1 MKLSSKQL
9 RSIIRSTILRL
20 DENFNPD
27 LFEPDIEQ
35 IYRYDSDE
43 QRDSKSKIETQAQK
57 TINYIRNSL
66 KLTNRVEDKLVYGQ
80 HTGIGGIVKT
90 GKSEGYVQGLTQEDV
105 ALYEQRKQEVQ
116 SAFNQILK
124 DAINTTLSGSSKE
137 FSSDKIVELIN
148 YVGANFSGLSSFD
161 PEVVSVARK
170 ILHKTLIILYSQ
182 CCSTRQKQRQQHRQ
196 YKKDFMKDN
205 QQLIK
210 NFTGQHVMGFGYTG
224 SASYGLLGK
233 IISFIKT
240 RNPSDEESVWVLLK
254 EPVKPG
260 KYFNVQQPSFEFSG
274 PITGIF
280 ATGDAQTDRKD
291 GGAGSIMS
299 RAGGQSVDDI
309 QAGSRFVKHP
319 GTAELEQTSTSKTFP
334 GEWDE
339 LRAYYEKLK
348 SGDKYYVE
356 GTMVGKVKAIML
368 NERQMEL
375 LTSDYK
381 QGLDDARRGNPIKD
395 NTKLQ
400 LVFALNKLI
409 RKDKIVFKNLMLEQ
423 ISPPFPNVT
432 SEAEI
437 LKRSDLN
444 LPPKPRVPFD
454 LNMPTRAINGQ
465 VHNALL
471 KGRITL
477 KDSFEKYASS
487 GTLDDHLKSSAG
499 ILRHLL
505 SGRNKVFI
513 ESRDN
518 AGNSSWFN
526 IMNERS
532 FVELMRY
539 YNARLQGFKLEKK

>member
-1 MKLSSKQL
+1 MASQNQNLTSL
-9 RSIIRSTILRL
+9 DFDTI
-20 DENFNPD
+20 
-27 LFEPDIEQ
+27 
-35 IYRYDSDE
+35 
-43 QRDSKSKIETQAQK
+43 K
-57 TINYIRNSL
+57 NSL

-80 HTGIGGIVKT
+80 STGIGGVVKT
-90 GKSEGYVQGLTQEDV
+90 GKSEGYVVGLTQED
-105 ALYEQRKQEVQ
+105 LQIYEQNKQEVQ

-124 DAINTTLSGSSKE
+124 NGIKATLNE
-137 FSSDKIVELIN
+137 LPEDFSTDKIVELIN
-148 YVGANFSGLSSFD
+148 YVGTNFIGLPTD
-161 PEVVSVARK
+161 VENVARK
-170 ILHKTLIILYSQ
+170 ILHNTLIKLYSQ
-182 CCSTRQKQRQQHRQ
+182 CCNLNQKERQEHRQ

-210 NFTGQHVMGFGYTG
+210 NFTGQHVMGFGYTD
-224 SASYGLLGK
+224 SASRGLLGK

-254 EPVKPG
+254 EPVNPAK
-260 KYFNVQQPSFEFSG
+260 FFTVHQPSFEFSG

-319 GTAELEQTSTSKTFP
+319 GAAELTLKQTSTSKTFP

-356 GTMVGKVKAIML
+356 GTMVGKVKAIIL
-368 NERQMEL
+368 NERQMESL
-375 LTSDYK
+375 AIDYK
-381 QGLDDARRGNPIKD
+381 QGLDAARRGMSLKD
-395 NTKLQ
+395 NPELQ

-409 RKDKIVFKNLMLEQ
+409 RKDEIVFKNLMLEQ
-423 ISPPFPNVT
+423 ISPPFPNVI

-437 LKRSDLN
+437 LKRSGLN

-454 LNMPTRAINGQ
+454 LNMPTRAITDQ
-465 VHNALL
+465 VYNLL
-471 KGRITL
+471 SKGRITL
-477 KDSFEKYASS
+477 KDSFEKYASLA
-487 GTLDDHLKSSAG
+487 TLDQHLRSVAPG
-499 ILRHLL
+499 FEQLL
-505 SGRNKVFI
+505 SGRTRIFF

-518 AGNSSWFN
+518 VGNLSWFN
-526 IMNERS
+526 VMNEPS
-532 FVELMRY
+532 FVNLMQY
-539 YNARLQGFKLEKK
+539 YNARLQGFKLE